1 MKTIENIKFAFNFS
15 KGKAQFILLR
25 ISKIKAMLPFTLN
38 SIIPFF
44 VCLSVLFFLIYV
56 IYLQNLQIVDLQTQ
70 INLLKLNLAGVAITE
85 KRFFYIKTGLMLFS
99 FVIGI
104 ILGGR

>member
-1 MKTIENIKFAFNFS
+1 MRGTKKPEEQLKQTIFN
-15 KGKAQFILLR
+15 R
-25 ISKIKAMLPFTLN
+25 PFTLK

-44 VCLSVLFFLIYV
+44 VYLSVLFFLIYV

>member
-1 MKTIENIKFAFNFS
+1 MRGTKKPEEQLKQTIFN
-15 KGKAQFILLR
+15 R
-25 ISKIKAMLPFTLN
+25 PFTLK

-44 VCLSVLFFLIYV
+44 VYLSVLFFLIYV

-99 FVIGI
+99 FVISI
-104 ILGGR
+104 IFDYR

>member
-1 MKTIENIKFAFNFS
+1 MRRIIPIKMRRIKTPQKQTVFN
-15 KGKAQFILLR
+15 R
-25 ISKIKAMLPFTLN
+25 PFTLN
-38 SIIPFF
+38 SIIPHF

-70 INLLKLNLAGVAITE
+70 INLLELNLAGVVIKE
-85 KRFFYIKTGLMLFS
+85 KRFFYIKIGLVLSS

-104 ILGGR
+104 IFGYR